1 MITLAGGLVV
11 GLALLALKGLALF
24 LMILGAI
31 DIYSHVKGE

>member
-11 GLALLALKGLALF
+11 GLALLAIKGLALF

-31 DIYSHVKGE
+31 DIYLHVKGE